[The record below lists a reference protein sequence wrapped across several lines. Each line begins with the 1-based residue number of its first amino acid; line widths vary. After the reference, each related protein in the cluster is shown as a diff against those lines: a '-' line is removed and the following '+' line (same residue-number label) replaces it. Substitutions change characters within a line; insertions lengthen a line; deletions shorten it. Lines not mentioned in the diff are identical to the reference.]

1 VGELILEVLHRNF
14 VFQITVIT
22 GGWLYDGNM
31 GEKGRI
37 VGL

>member
-14 VFQITVIT
+14 VCQITVIT
-22 GGWLYDGNM
+22 VGWLYDGNR

-37 VGL
+37 LGL